1 VPEEVS
7 IAKPKGLT
15 TKILSEVFG
24 YFEAGMAPLENHDLD
39 FEGSSKINANCVRDY
54 ACYIEI

>member
-7 IAKPKGLT
+7 IVKSEGLT

-24 YFEAGMAPLENHDLD
+24 YFEAGMVPLENH
-39 FEGSSKINANCVRDY
+39 SQC
-54 ACYIEI
+54 